1 MSQLFIL
8 FLIMFLYALLTFFI
22 FPYIGYL
29 LMNKSKSGIIYG
41 MIIGFIISII
51 LWISVGNKYVKTK

>member
-1 MSQLFIL
+1 MSQLLIL
-8 FLIMFLYALLTFFI
+8 FSIMFFYALLTFFI

-41 MIIGFIISII
+41 MIIGFIISIV
-51 LWISVGNKYVKTK
+51 LWISVGNKYVKMK